1 MFSKACEYGI
11 KAVIHIALHSQ
22 TGKRVSLKEI
32 SKAIDSPLAFTAK
45 ILQSL
50 AKNNI
55 IESSKGS
62 VGGYNISK
70 GVQRKLTLHEIVIA
84 IDGDSIFAQCGL
96 GLKKCNEH
104 SPCPIHN
111 KFKIIRE
118 DLIEMMKTTNLLELS
133 ISVDKGESVLVV

>member
-11 KAVIHIALHSQ
+11 KAVIHISLQSQ

-32 SKAIDSPLAFTAK
+32 SGAIDSPLAFTAK

-50 AKNNI
+50 AKSNI

-62 VGGYNISK
+62 VGGYHIPED
-70 GVQRKLTLHEIVIA
+70 VQSKLTLYEIVIA
-84 IDGDSIFAQCGL
+84 IDGDNIFERCGL
-96 GLKKCNEH
+96 GLRQCNET
-104 SPCPIHN
+104 SPCPIHS

-118 DLIEMMKTTNLLELS
+118 NLIDMMKKTNLLELA
-133 ISVDKGESVLVV
+133 ISVDKGESVLVI